1 VSREAMKGLAKTLH
15 LTTGEY
21 LWNVFA
27 NAQELHVRRNVLFLI
42 ARLSKWESISYLL
55 SEFNSDAES
64 LRKLAESYIHRWH
77 AQFNSS
83 FTAPSKPQVE
93 RLTVA
98 LRKCGAKLDSSV
110 TAQIEFGISRF

>member
-1 VSREAMKGLAKTLH
+1 
-15 LTTGEY
+15 LTTGET
-21 LWNVFA
+21 LWSVFA

-55 SEFNSDAES
+55 SACDSDAES
-64 LRKLAESYIHRWH
+64 LRNVADSYIHRWH
-77 AQFNSS
+77 ARFNAS

-110 TAQIEFGISRF
+110 TAHIEFGISGF